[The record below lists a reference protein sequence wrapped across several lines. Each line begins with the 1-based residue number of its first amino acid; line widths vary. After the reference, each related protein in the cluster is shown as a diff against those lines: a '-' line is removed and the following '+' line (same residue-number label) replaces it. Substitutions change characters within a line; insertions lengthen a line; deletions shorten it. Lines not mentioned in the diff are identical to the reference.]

1 MHQLLAI
8 AIGGSFGAVLRFL
21 VSSGI
26 YQWLGKGFPYGTL
39 FVNISGSFLLGLLTE
54 ALILNRIV
62 FAQDYRSAILVG
74 FIGAFTT
81 FSTFSLETI
90 YLIVQ
95 GEIAKASL
103 NIVLS
108 VSSCLLAVGL
118 GLFCGKTL
126 STGHIYWSGGLLPY
140 ALIAVNVVVAFLLVF
155 IMTILMVKAPIA
167 TVYQLALIIILVGL
181 YLTLSGLYVVLY
193 LLEYDDL
200 FKLSLMNL
208 IPGFIC
214 NTIAC
219 LLSMWF
225 GLLAGKQFLKF
236 F

>member
-1 MHQLLAI
+1 M
-8 AIGGSFGAVLRFL
+8 
-21 VSSGI
+21 
-26 YQWLGKGFPYGTL
+26 
-39 FVNISGSFLLGLLTE
+39 
-54 ALILNRIV
+54 
-62 FAQDYRSAILVG
+62 
-74 FIGAFTT
+74 
-81 FSTFSLETI
+81 ETI